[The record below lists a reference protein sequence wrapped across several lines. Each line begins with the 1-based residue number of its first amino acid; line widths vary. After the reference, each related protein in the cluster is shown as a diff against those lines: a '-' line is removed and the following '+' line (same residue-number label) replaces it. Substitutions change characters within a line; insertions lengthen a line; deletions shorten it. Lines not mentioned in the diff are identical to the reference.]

1 VPEPA
6 MLQKI
11 YSAIQQLR
19 VVSIID
25 LRLVNLKIKVK
36 SGIMSG

>member
-1 VPEPA
+1 

-19 VVSIID
+19 VVSIMD
-25 LRLVNLKIKVK
+25 LRLVNLKIRVK
-36 SGIMSG
+36 SGISSGYTGE